1 MKTIRIVVK
10 FEVFDQRAGCGLE
23 CEMPDIG
30 HLTFEGSP
38 EALDGLVVAGCAWA
52 RHALSEA
59 VSLDQFLG
67 SLGGIL
73 TASVAVVHS
82 VRRADGISAYG
93 HFKGI
98 LDNLL
103 SLMTLDRPADQ
114 PSGRHIN
121 DAAGV
126 DLAPFALELGDIRA
140 PEIIGNVHRE
150 LVFNQI
156 LFVILLFSW
165 LRLLFTACS
174 AALGYQSVL
183 FQDTGDL
190 VLADC
195 KSISRQFL
203 FDTDPTVIALVLF
216 KTVNYSFFKFNF
228 VTFFCLGNA
237 IIRAS

>member
-1 MKTIRIVVK
+1 
-10 FEVFDQRAGCGLE
+10 
-23 CEMPDIG
+23 MPDIG
-30 HLTFEGSP
+30 HLTFESSP
-38 EALDGLVVAGCAWA
+38 EALDGLVVAGRAWA

-82 VRRADGISAYG
+82 VRRADRISAYG
-93 HFKGI
+93 HFKGV
-98 LDNLL
+98 LDDLL
-103 SLMTLDRPADQ
+103 PLMTLDRPTDQ

-165 LRLLFTACS
+165 LRLLFATSS

-183 FQDTGDL
+183 FQDAGDL

-195 KSISRQFL
+195 KSVSRQFL

>member
-1 MKTIRIVVK
+1 
-10 FEVFDQRAGCGLE
+10 
-23 CEMPDIG
+23 MPDIG

-38 EALDGLVVAGCAWA
+38 ETLDGLIVAGRTGP
-52 RHALSEA
+52 RHTLPEA
-59 VSLDQFLG
+59 VPFDQFFG
-67 SLGGIL
+67 PLGGVL

-82 VRRADGISAYG
+82 VRRTDGIPAYG

-98 LDNLL
+98 LDDLL
-103 SLMTLDRPADQ
+103 PLMTLDRPTDQ
-114 PSGRHIN
+114 PSGRHVD

-150 LVFNQI
+150 FVFDQI
-156 LFVILLFSW
+156 FFVILFFRW
-165 LRLLFTACS
+165 FRVLFTACS
-174 AALGYQSVL
+174 TALGYQSVL
-183 FQDTGDL
+183 FQDSGDL
-190 VLADC
+190 VLADR
-195 KSISRQFL
+195 KSVSRQFL
-203 FDTDPTVIALVLF
+203 FDTDPTVIAFVFF